1 MQLDSWILNHNKHF
15 FLIEVCSENGGRV
28 GWGVKGKPEIGK
40 QFCYRKRKTEQTSDE
55 YEDKAESQLY
65 ADVYVW
71 MLVCNPTSSLQV
83 ENNSRIVPLGGQ
95 PLSHRQDFPT
105 ADEELV
111 EWARQKFGGVT
122 SFTKVQNL
130 MTAVMTGVDG
140 E

>member
-1 MQLDSWILNHNKHF
+1 MLPQK
-15 FLIEVCSENGGRV
+15 EN
-28 GWGVKGKPEIGK
+28 
-40 QFCYRKRKTEQTSDE
+40 EQTSDE
-55 YEDKAESQLY
+55 YGDKAESQPC

-71 MLVCNPTSSLQV
+71 MRVCNPTSSLQL
-83 ENNSRIVPLGGQ
+83 EKNSRIVIVDGQ
-95 PLSHRQDFPT
+95 SLSHRQDFPT

-130 MTAVMTGVDG
+130 LTAAMTGVDG